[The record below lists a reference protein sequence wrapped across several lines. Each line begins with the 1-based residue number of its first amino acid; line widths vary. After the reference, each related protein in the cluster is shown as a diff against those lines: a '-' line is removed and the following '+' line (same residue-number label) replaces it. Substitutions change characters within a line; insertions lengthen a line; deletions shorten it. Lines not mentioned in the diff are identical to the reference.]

1 LSETSETINNEKQ
14 SNLQQ
19 IDKRKTDSYL
29 ESLQFITQYYQ
40 KNISKDSLVSGVL
53 SHGMKM
59 NLESFLKSSSRVGLI
74 TKVVERKIDDISQLA
89 LPSLLLLKKERAC
102 VLLDIDF
109 QEKKVKVFIPGLGGE
124 TVLTFERLAEEYTGQ
139 LVLIKNDYR
148 FKNHVHTK
156 VDIDKPNQWFIGAMK
171 RNKHI
176 YTRVLYAAI
185 VINLFVLAVPL
196 FTMNVYD
203 RVLPNNAID
212 TLWVLA
218 TGVFLVLGFDFL
230 LKVIR
235 SHYIGL
241 ANKRADIVMQNK
253 IFDHLLNIKLDQKP
267 ASTGMFL
274 SRLQSFES
282 VREFF
287 TTATIAALVDLPF
300 VFIFIAVIF
309 FIGGP
314 IGWIAI
320 ATIVI
325 TFAFSFYM
333 QRPIRDLIEKSAKE
347 DQIKLTALNESVTG
361 LEIIKS
367 VRGQNRM
374 KTQYENALNQTAYF
388 NEKSQHLSQTVTYFT
403 AFISQLSSIAIVI
416 AGVYLASIGEITMGA
431 IIAAMMLNGRV
442 IQPVSQIVSMIIR
455 YDRTML
461 SLNNIDEIMS
471 MDVEKNQAKTYLSRS
486 NLDGDINFKDVT
498 FSYNEQN
505 YQALSNINLTI
516 KKGERV
522 AIIGKIGSG
531 KTTLAK
537 LIMNLYSPTK
547 GSVLIDGSDVRQID
561 PVDLRKSVGYV
572 PQEPFLF
579 LGTIKDNLTIGQN
592 FASDDEIIEASKLA
606 GLDRFL
612 GKHEAGFDLM
622 VGERGDGLSG
632 GERQSITL
640 ARAILAKPNFL
651 LFDEPTNA
659 MDTQTEQMFIKN
671 MESVIEDRTLVIAT
685 HKMSILK
692 LVDRVIVLH
701 DGKIVADGPKDKVL
715 TSLKGGA

>member
-1 LSETSETINNEKQ
+1 MSETSETVNNENQ

-53 SHGMKM
+53 SHGIKM

-124 TVLTFERLAEEYTGQ
+124 TILTFERLAEEYTGQ

-156 VDIDKPNQWFIGAMK
+156 IDIDKPNQWFIGAMK

-218 TGVFLVLGFDFL
+218 IGVFLVLGFDFL

-287 TTATIAALVDLPF
+287 TTATIATLVDLPF
-300 VFIFIAVIF
+300 VFIFVAVIF

-320 ATIVI
+320 VTIFI

-333 QRPIRDLIEKSAKE
+333 QRPIKNLIEKSAKE

-416 AGVYLASIGEITMGA
+416 VGVYLASVGEVTMGA

-471 MDVEKNQAKTYLSRS
+471 MEVEKNQAKTYLSRS

-505 YQALSNINLTI
+505 YQALSNINLSI

-547 GSVLIDGSDVRQID
+547 GSVLVDGSDVRQID
-561 PVDLRKSVGYV
+561 PVDLRKSIGYV

-579 LGTIKDNLTIGQN
+579 LGTVKDNLTIGQN

-640 ARAILAKPNFL
+640 ARAILSKPNFL

-701 DGKIVADGPKDKVL
+701 DGKIIADGPKDKVL
-715 TSLKGGA
+715 TSLKGGV

>member
-1 LSETSETINNEKQ
+1 LSETSETVNNENQ

-53 SHGMKM
+53 SHGIKM

-124 TVLTFERLAEEYTGQ
+124 TILTFERLAEEYTGQ

-156 VDIDKPNQWFIGAMK
+156 IDIDKPNQWFIGAMK

-218 TGVFLVLGFDFL
+218 IGVFLVLGFDFL

-287 TTATIAALVDLPF
+287 TTATIATLVDLPF
-300 VFIFIAVIF
+300 VFIFVAVIF

-320 ATIVI
+320 VTIFI

-333 QRPIRDLIEKSAKE
+333 QRPIKDLIEKSAKE

-416 AGVYLASIGEITMGA
+416 VGVYLASVGEVTMGA

-471 MDVEKNQAKTYLSRS
+471 MEVEKNQAKTYLSRS

-505 YQALSNINLTI
+505 YQALSNINLSI

-547 GSVLIDGSDVRQID
+547 GSVLVDGSDVRQID
-561 PVDLRKSVGYV
+561 PVDLRKSIGYV

-579 LGTIKDNLTIGQN
+579 LGTVKDNLTIGQN

-640 ARAILAKPNFL
+640 ARAILSKPNFL

-701 DGKIVADGPKDKVL
+701 DGKIIADGPKDKVL
-715 TSLKGGA
+715 TSLKGGV